1 MTAVFTNSVVAN
13 LKSMAATTG
22 TGEMDDLLDLLG
34 HIRHASDVLGLG
46 GGQLLARVG
55 NMKLYTVKAGRLTAV
70 LTDSPGEKPDT
81 IVVTGVYL
89 GDAPFGAMTLDA
101 LESARKEAV

>member
-1 MTAVFTNSVVAN
+1 MTAVFTNSAVTN
-13 LKSMAATTG
+13 LRSMVATTG
-22 TGEMDDLLDLLG
+22 TGEMDDLLGLLD
-34 HIRHASDVLGLG
+34 HIRHGSDVLGLG

-55 NMKLYTVKAGRLTAV
+55 DVNLYTVKAGRLTAV

-89 GDAPFGAMTLDA
+89 GDAPFDAMTLDA
-101 LESARKEAV
+101 LESVRKEAV